1 VNGELAQ
8 VVRLAGDGS
17 VWLAGPPGADPPAV
31 ESNSWTFRYVGEL
44 SFTLDDGAAGTS
56 VGTWLEGLR
65 ERGAERLWLVNGD
78 VGPVRHRRG
87 PFAER
92 YLVAFAGAGTWS
104 ILATGR
110 TTEVW
115 RASWEVADLHAP
127 DQRIW
132 RVGYLGA
139 VVDEPVEPTRPDV
152 GEAGARLGEAIGVVR
167 EFAAANGAEEWT
179 DVFDTALR
187 GGPDA
192 DRDLLSAAYPAAAR
206 SLCATASAAWVFG
219 GMGSWND
226 LSFQG
231 PLRERYERVSED
243 LYLAALD
250 ALVAAT
256 NVDLAAG

>member
-8 VVRLAGDGS
+8 VVRLAGYGG

-31 ESNSWTFRYVGEL
+31 EADTWTFRYVGEL
-44 SFTLDDGAAGTS
+44 SFTLDDEVAGSS
-56 VGTWLEGLR
+56 VGSWLSGLR
-65 ERGAERLWLVNGD
+65 GRGAERLWLVNGD
-78 VGPVRHRRG
+78 VGPVHHRRG

-104 ILATGR
+104 LLATGA

-139 VVDEPVEPTRPDV
+139 RVDEPVQPPRPDV
-152 GEAGARLGEAIGVVR
+152 AEAGAKLRDAIGVVR
-167 EFAAANGAEEWT
+167 EFAATNGADDWT
-179 DVFDTALR
+179 SVFDTALE
-187 GGPDA
+187 GGTDA
-192 DRDLLSAAYPAAAR
+192 DRELLPPAYPESAR
-206 SLCATASAAWVFG
+206 TLCAIASAAWVFG

-226 LSFQG
+226 LSFKG

-256 NVDLAAG
+256 NADLSA